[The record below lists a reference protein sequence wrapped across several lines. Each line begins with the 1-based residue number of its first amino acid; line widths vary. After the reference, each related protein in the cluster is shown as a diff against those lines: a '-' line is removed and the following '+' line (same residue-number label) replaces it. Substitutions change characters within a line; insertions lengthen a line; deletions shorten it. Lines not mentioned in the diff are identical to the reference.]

1 MNKKLDDSPKARTHH
16 EARALL
22 DRVFRVFSSEEWEE
36 GINPAQRAALAY
48 LARANRFSR
57 SPSHVA
63 EYLNS
68 TRGTVSQ
75 TLKAL
80 TRKGLVVEHP
90 STTDKRSISYD
101 VTPTGTKLL
110 NAQSL
115 SHEALDGLSSAEERQ
130 LVSLLTALARNALH
144 AQGGK
149 SFGMCRTCK
158 FHRRRKSGPYC
169 ALLNEALLP
178 AEADEICHEHTEAA

>member
-80 TRKGLVVEHP
+80 TRKGLVAEHP

-101 VTPTGTKLL
+101 VTPAGTKLL
-110 NAQSL
+110 NARSL
-115 SHEALDGLSSAEERQ
+115 SHKALDGLSSAEEK
-130 LVSLLTALARNALH
+130 T
-144 AQGGK
+144 
-149 SFGMCRTCK
+149 TC
-158 FHRRRKSGPYC
+158 
-169 ALLNEALLP
+169 LP
-178 AEADEICHEHTEAA
+178 AHSTRQKRVACTGK